1 MSYQDDDDLGEGAG
15 GGDSQFGN
23 ISFSGTSGEY
33 SWKDEDGTKHAKHE
47 LEVVFCFEMMN
58 GRILWG
64 GSGPIPQDGDKPLCR
79 AESASAPCAGLR
91 PNIGPATLATM
102 IAKGWTGDCSD
113 CALGRRQD
121 DGQRSLCKTASSLFV
136 VFPDDNPSDLKRIS
150 FANFSSTEVMDKKIR
165 ALKAHCKK
173 ENVNVRTLV
182 LKLGSEKKDGK
193 TKGQS
198 YRVPTLSI
206 KTGHTVDDEF
216 AAMLLVEARMLVD
229 ELRTRPSWAKDPKLV
244 LRAPETQAALMAK
257 TEMDALLGE
266 EIPF

>member
-1 MSYQDDDDLGEGAG
+1 LSYQDDDDLGEGAG

-33 SWKDEDGTKHAKHE
+33 SWKDEDGAQHAKHD
-47 LEVVFCFEMMN
+47 LEVVFGFEMLN
-58 GRILWG
+58 GRVLWG
-64 GSGPIPQDGDKPLCR
+64 GSGPIPEDGNKPLCR
-79 AESASAPCAGLR
+79 AESATADCAGLR

-102 IAKGWTGDCSD
+102 IAKGWTGNCSD
-113 CALGRRQD
+113 CALGKFQGD
-121 DGQRSLCKTASSLFV
+121 QKSLCKTASSLFV
-136 VFPDDNPSDLKRIS
+136 ALPEDSPPALRRIS
-150 FANFSSTEVMDKKIR
+150 FANWSSTKALEEKIR

-257 TEMDALLGE
+257 TEMDGLSVE